1 MPDTLSEVI
10 PTECMEVVL
19 HLWDYLDDQLTAEA
33 TTNLRAHI
41 AVCPECYA
49 FQAFQRDFLDALAG
63 LRRPQRAPW
72 RVKAR
77 VLASLAEAGLRTH

>member
-1 MPDTLSEVI
+1 MPDTLSEVV

-19 HLWDYLDDQLTAEA
+19 HLWDYFDDQLTAEA

-49 FQAFQRDFLDALAG
+49 FQSFQRGFLDALAG

-77 VLASLAEAGLRTH
+77 VLASLAAAGLRTH

>member
-1 MPDTLSEVI
+1 MPETISEVV

-19 HLWDYLDDQLTAEA
+19 QLWDYLDDQLTPDA
-33 TTNLRAHI
+33 TTSLRAHI
-41 AVCPECYA
+41 AVCPACYA
-49 FQAFQRDFLDALAG
+49 YQAFQRSFLEALAG

-77 VLASLAEAGLRTH
+77 VLASLANAGLRTH